1 MAKLWHMGRGLSELQ
16 KTMLTMQLNEYGDID
31 LKDVMAKYYGWPQN
45 EYKRFSKEEIGQ
57 QKYMSGYIATRKAFD
72 RLIARGLIFSGN
84 RRYYGLTEAGKK
96 VLAKL

>member
-1 MAKLWHMGRGLSELQ
+1 MGRGLSDLQ

-57 QKYMSGYIATRKAFD
+57 QKYMSGYSHTQSLR
-72 RLIARGLIFSGN
+72 
-84 RRYYGLTEAGKK
+84 
-96 VLAKL
+96 